1 MLFQL
6 ALSILSTT
14 IKLKSY
20 FNFLNLELFPA
31 VRCNIFVFK
40 EKTKM
45 ISTSIWAKNT
55 HCNEQKSYPNDT

>member
-1 MLFQL
+1 
-6 ALSILSTT
+6 
-14 IKLKSY
+14 
-20 FNFLNLELFPA
+20 LELFPA

-55 HCNEQKSYPNDT
+55 NCNEQESYPNDT